1 MHPRQ
6 WYVAFARVSANCCGS
21 FRWPRRLFRRLLGK
35 PDDHLVHAIPL
46 TAVHKPSQLIG
57 LSSMIT
63 SVTTCTHLRVF
74 PRFFLCY
81 RLYFK
86 NMPRERVSGE
96 REQPLQHYFHG
107 RCGTEA
113 IDSEFDPFIQLGHV
127 IGVGQDA
134 EGRA

>member
-1 MHPRQ
+1 ME
-6 WYVAFARVSANCCGS
+6 AARIRVNGTWRSLVVSANCCGTFS
-21 FRWPRRLFRRLLGK
+21 LAWATFFRPRLRK
-35 PDDHLVHAIPL
+35 PDDQLVHAIPL

-86 NMPRERVSGE
+86 NMPRETVSGE
-96 REQPLQHYFHG
+96 REEALQPYFHG
-107 RCGTEA
+107 
-113 IDSEFDPFIQLGHV
+113 H
-127 IGVGQDA
+127 
-134 EGRA
+134 